1 MTTMGSQITSLMVVY
16 SIIYSD
22 AVQGKHQSSASLAF
36 EWGIHWDRWIPRTK
50 GQLRGKCFHLMTSSC
65 NWLSLQCLVPWI
77 NHLPLHV
84 GPVSE
89 IKFHLVCKFNIMNN
103 IFFHC
108 VNSLNMYSISTK
120 IIYVMYVVFTLMII
134 GPECEAQNTKLCK
147 MCTVELYYFLLVF
160 AYVRLLIFCA
170 LYGCTFISQ
179 SYH

>member
-1 MTTMGSQITSLMVVY
+1 MWKMFPFY
-16 SIIYSD
+16 
-22 AVQGKHQSSASLAF
+22 A
-36 EWGIHWDRWIPRTK
+36 
-50 GQLRGKCFHLMTSSC
+50 SSC

-89 IKFHLVCKFNIMNN
+89 IKFHLVCKFDIMNN

-134 GPECEAQNTKLCK
+134 GPECEAQR
-147 MCTVELYYFLLVF
+147 
-160 AYVRLLIFCA
+160 YVKCA
-170 LYGCTFISQ
+170 LLNCINFCLFLHVWGYWFFVHCMVVLLFHSHIINPCGFICYILQTSFIDTGVIQ
-179 SYH
+179 